1 MEIDST
7 GTELVERMTVAE
19 IDPDMAQLEANA
31 VLERDQLEADVALDT
46 VRQAGAFASVRV
58 VRVVRETEDAVSL
71 ELAPEAGHAGMFGYK
86 PGQFLTLRIPS
97 ELTGSVSRCYSLSS
111 APHEGG
117 SLKVTVKRTVSGYGS
132 NWLCDNAVEGMA
144 LDVLPP
150 AGLFTPGSL
159 DSDLLLFAGGSG
171 ITPVL
176 SILKSVL
183 AEGAGHCT
191 LIYANQHENSVI
203 FAAELAELAAAHPD
217 RLLVLHWLQSVQGLP
232 SVEQLAALAK
242 PWAGREAF
250 VCGPGPFMDAVSAA
264 MAALG
269 ADRKRVH
276 VEKFVSLS
284 GNPFETDSA
293 TVDIDAADD
302 AGDNATARVEL
313 DGENHE
319 VTWPRSQTLLD
330 VLLAGGIEAPYSCRE
345 GACSACVCRVV
356 SGEVSMRRN
365 EVLED
370 ADLADGYVLAC
381 QSVPVTDDVSVT
393 YS

>member
-1 MEIDST
+1 
-7 GTELVERMTVAE
+7 MTVADLE
-19 IDPDMAQLEANA
+19 PDTAQLDADA
-31 VLERDQLEADVALDT
+31 ALET
-46 VRQAGAFASVRV
+46 VRRAGGSAAVRIT
-58 VRVVRETEDAVSL
+58 RVVRETADAVSL
-71 ELAPEAGHAGMFGYK
+71 ELTPDADCADRFDYR

-97 ELTGSVSRCYSLSS
+97 ERTGSVSRCYSLSS

-117 SLKVTVKRTVSGYGS
+117 PLKVTVKRTVDGYGS
-132 NWLCDNAVEGMA
+132 NWLCDNAVEGMS

-150 AGLFTPGSL
+150 AGLFTPASL
-159 DSDLLLFAGGSG
+159 DTDLLLFGGGSG

-176 SILKSVL
+176 SILKSAL
-183 AEGAGHCT
+183 ARGSGHIT

-232 SVEQLAALAK
+232 SVAQLTALAA
-242 PWAGREAF
+242 PWAGREVF
-250 VCGPGPFMDAVSAA
+250 VCGPGPFMDAVAAA
-264 MAALG
+264 MTALG

-276 VEKFVSLS
+276 AEKFVSLA
-284 GNPFETDSA
+284 GNPFETDTA
-293 TVDIDAADD
+293 AVDMDAAAA
-302 AGDNATARVEL
+302 AGDNAVARVEL

-319 VTWPRSQTLLD
+319 VTWPRQQTLLD
-330 VLLAGGIEAPYSCRE
+330 VLLAKGLEAPYSCRE

-370 ADLADGYVLAC
+370 ADLEEGYVLAC
-381 QSVPVTDDVSVT
+381 QAVPVTDDVSIT

>member
-1 MEIDST
+1 ME
-7 GTELVERMTVAE
+7 
-19 IDPDMAQLEANA
+19 PDTAALEA
-31 VLERDQLEADVALDT
+31 EATAT
-46 VRQAGAFASVRV
+46 AAAGGIASARI
-58 VRVVRETEDAVSL
+58 VRVVRETADAVSL
-71 ELAPEAGHAGMFGYK
+71 EFAPDAAHAARFTYR

-117 SLKVTVKRTVSGYGS
+117 PLKVTVKRTVDGYGS
-132 NWLCDNAVEGMA
+132 NWLCDNAAEGLS

-150 AGLFTPGSL
+150 AGIFTPDSL
-159 DSDLLLFAGGSG
+159 DTDLLLFAGGSG

-183 AEGAGHCT
+183 AQGSGHCT

-232 SVEQLAALAK
+232 SVAALAALAR
-242 PWAGREAF
+242 PWAGREVF
-250 VCGPGPFMDAVSAA
+250 VCGPGPFMDAVAAA
-264 MAALG
+264 MTELG

-276 VEKFVSLS
+276 IEKFVSLS
-284 GNPFETDSA
+284 GNPFETD
-293 TVDIDAADD
+293 TVAAEVVDDGDAAI
-302 AGDNATARVEL
+302 ARVEL

-319 VTWPRSQTLLD
+319 LRWPRQQTLLD
-330 VLLAGGIEAPYSCRE
+330 TMLAKGLDAPYSCKE

-356 SGEVSMRRN
+356 TGEVSMRRN
-365 EVLED
+365 EILEE
-370 ADLADGYVLAC
+370 ADIADGYVLAC
-381 QSVPVTDDVSVT
+381 QAVPVTDDVTVT
-393 YS
+393 YD

>member
-1 MEIDST
+1 
-7 GTELVERMTVAE
+7 MTVTDIE
-19 IDPDMAQLEANA
+19 PEPAQL
-31 VLERDQLEADVALDT
+31 
-46 VRQAGAFASVRV
+46 AGGIASVRI
-58 VRVVRETEDAVSL
+58 VRVVRETDDAVSL
-71 ELAPEAGHAGMFGYK
+71 ELAPVDGHAGRFDYK

-97 ELTGSVSRCYSLSS
+97 ERTGSVSRCYSLSS
-111 APHEGG
+111 APHEDGP
-117 SLKVTVKRTVSGYGS
+117 LKVTVKRTFEGYGS
-132 NWLCDNAVEGMA
+132 NWLCDNAVEGMS

-159 DSDLLLFAGGSG
+159 DSDLLLFGGGSG

-176 SILKSVL
+176 SILKSAL
-183 AEGAGHCT
+183 AQGSGHVT

-242 PWAGREAF
+242 PWAAREAF

-264 MAALG
+264 MASLG

-284 GNPFETDSA
+284 GNPFETDSTA
-293 TVDIDAADD
+293 VDLEAAEIE
-302 AGDNATARVEL
+302 GDNATVAVEL

-319 VTWPRSQTLLD
+319 LTWPRSRTLLD
-330 VLLAGGIEAPYSCRE
+330 VLLAEGIEAPFSCKE

-356 SGEVSMRRN
+356 SGAVTMRRN

-370 ADLADGYVLAC
+370 DDLADGYVLAC
-381 QSVPVTDDVSVT
+381 QAVPVTDDVSVT

>member
-1 MEIDST
+1 
-7 GTELVERMTVAE
+7 MTVTDIA
-19 IDPDMAQLEANA
+19 PDAAQLEADA
-31 VLERDQLEADVALDT
+31 TVAA
-46 VRQAGAFASVRV
+46 QAGGVASARV

-71 ELAPEAGHAGMFGYK
+71 ELEPEAGHAGRFGYK

-117 SLKVTVKRTVSGYGS
+117 LLKITVKRTVDGYGS
-132 NWLCDNAVEGMA
+132 NWLCDNAVEGMS

-150 AGLFTPGSL
+150 AGLFTPSSL
-159 DSDLLLFAGGSG
+159 DADLLLFGGGSG

-183 AEGAGHCT
+183 AEGTGRCT

-203 FAAELAELAAAHPD
+203 FAEELAELAAAHPD

-232 SVEQLAALAK
+232 TVDQLAALAK
-242 PWAGREAF
+242 PWASREVF
-250 VCGPGPFMDAVSAA
+250 VCGPGPFMDAVSVA
-264 MAALG
+264 MASLG

-284 GNPFETDSA
+284 GNPFETDTA
-293 TVDIDAADD
+293 TVDIEAAAE
-302 AGDNATARVEL
+302 AGDNATVQVAL

-319 VTWPRSQTLLD
+319 FTWPRQQVLLD
-330 VLLAGGIEAPYSCRE
+330 VLLAKGLEAPYSCRE

-370 ADLADGYVLAC
+370 EDLADGYVLAC
-381 QSVPVTDDVSVT
+381 QAIPVTDDVTVT
-393 YS
+393 YD

>member
-1 MEIDST
+1 
-7 GTELVERMTVAE
+7 MTVADIE
-19 IDPDMAQLEANA
+19 PDLAQLED
-31 VLERDQLEADVALDT
+31 EVARTARRGD
-46 VRQAGAFASVRV
+46 GAAVRV
-58 VRVVRETEDAVSL
+58 VRVVRETGDAVSL
-71 ELAPEAGHAGMFGYK
+71 ELVPEAAHAERFGYR

-117 SLKVTVKRTVSGYGS
+117 PLKVTVKRTAAGYGS

-150 AGLFTPGSL
+150 AGLFTPASL

-183 AEGAGHCT
+183 AEGSGHCT

-203 FAAELAELAAAHPD
+203 FAAELAELAAVHPD

-232 SVEQLAALAK
+232 TVAQLAALAT

-284 GNPFETDSA
+284 GNPFEIDSD
-293 TVDIDAADD
+293 TVDIEAVAD

-319 VTWPRSQTLLD
+319 VTWPRGRTLLD
-330 VLLAGGIEAPYSCRE
+330 VLLAQGIEAPYSCKE

-381 QSVPVTDDVSVT
+381 QAVPVTDDVSVT

>member
-1 MEIDST
+1 
-7 GTELVERMTVAE
+7 MTVTEFEPGQARLASQ
-19 IDPDMAQLEANA
+19 PAA
-31 VLERDQLEADVALDT
+31 ADVAQLGAEVALET
-46 VRQAGAFASVRV
+46 AQQAGGIASVRV
-58 VRVVRETEDAVSL
+58 VRVLRETEDAVSL
-71 ELAPEAGHAGMFGYK
+71 ELAPDAAHADRFGYK

-117 SLKVTVKRTVSGYGS
+117 PLKVTIKRTVAGYGS

-150 AGLFTPGSL
+150 AGLFTPASL
-159 DSDLLLFAGGSG
+159 DDDLLLFGAGSG

-176 SILKSVL
+176 SILKAAL
-183 AEGAGHCT
+183 AEGSGHVT
-191 LIYANQHENSVI
+191 LIYANQHENAVI
-203 FAAELAELAAAHPD
+203 FARELAELAAAYPD

-242 PWAGREAF
+242 PWASREVF
-250 VCGPGPFMDAVSAA
+250 TCGPGPFMDAVSAA
-264 MAALG
+264 MTSLG

-276 VEKFVSLS
+276 SEKFVSLS
-284 GNPFETDSA
+284 GNPFETDTA
-293 TVDIDAADD
+293 AVDMEAAVA
-302 AGDNATARVEL
+302 AGDNATVQVEL

-319 VTWPRSQTLLD
+319 VTWPRQQSLLD
-330 VLLAGGIEAPYSCRE
+330 VLLAKGLEAPYSCRE

-370 ADLADGYVLAC
+370 ADLQDGYVLAC
-381 QSVPVTDDVSVT
+381 QAVPVTDDVSVT